1 MKRLFVSLLTSCFVF
16 SMPLTVVYAIHEIIP
31 SETQVPEPGPD
42 AEKLNEYIV
51 KYNPYRAWDLWPKKG
66 KLYKGTEPHGA
77 LLTTFVNDTALHSI
91 RKKKGM
97 AGNPDIDFLAMM
109 IPHHEGAIEMA
120 RLVLI
125 YGTDPL
131 VRKLAEDIIATQRV
145 EIETM
150 KQRLIILRKK
160 PEPDPG
166 DFPAIEGTRGTGNKN

>member
-97 AGNPDIDFLAMM
+97 ADGSIIVKENYTADKKFVALSVMYKIKGYNPEGGDWFWAKYDPDGKVAASGKVKGCIDCHA
-109 IPHHEGAIEMA
+109 
-120 RLVLI
+120 
-125 YGTDPL
+125 
-131 VRKLAEDIIATQRV
+131 
-145 EIETM
+145 
-150 KQRLIILRKK
+150 KQKENEYI
-160 PEPDPG
+160 
-166 DFPAIEGTRGTGNKN
+166 FTGVVK

>member
-1 MKRLFVSLLTSCFVF
+1 MKWIFVISFFIFVSVSAYAEEHKHSGAESKF
-16 SMPLTVVYAIHEIIP
+16 S
-31 SETQVPEPGPD
+31 PEFTRFMNKMNAGM
-42 AEKLNEYIV
+42 EKMM
-51 KYNPYRAWDLWPKKG
+51 KDM
-66 KLYKGTEPHGA
+66 
-77 LLTTFVNDTALHSI
+77 HSL
-91 RKKKGM
+91 GYT
-97 AGNPDIDFLAMM
+97 GNPDIDFLAMM